1 MPRPDHTDDELPEF
15 PYDEG
20 NPDSSLPDEDAQQ
33 PAASG
38 RDDLHHAKAQ
48 LDDSGPTVG
57 EAAKSIAKSA
67 DSNTDAIQSLVSAV
81 EQLASSLP
89 GTTPS
94 QSTTLATPSPATP
107 ADETPSKTPPLDLS
121 RVTAG
126 LDRIYSAIVDGKSSS
141 AAPSAAPSASPSA
154 SPAPFVSPNLVPG
167 QKSGVDKVPAALT
180 EGEYVMRPEAVKTHG
195 LDFMEEINAAKAPA
209 ASEPV
214 KGHSIGGFIA
224 GAASKAGAA
233 VAKKAGAAKDAVVG
247 AASATKAAYDSGG
260 VMGVADLAESTVKSG
275 VKTAASYVASEQ
287 DTQSIVTG
295 GEAGGG
301 FGNSYKEATRSAQ
314 APQNAPSI
322 GNSAASAAVSG
333 ALTGGPLAGA
343 VAGVVAGFK
352 AVGESANAA
361 SKNLE
366 SYSAEIATANAEA
379 NVAQITGDMDRAS
392 AVGEDVARHT
402 NVTSDISQ
410 SNQNLEA
417 GLMKAGLAIMNP
429 LLELIEPLIGFVNQV
444 LGGMAAEALKYLAY
458 IGECIGKMLECWPF
472 SQQGTEAQMKKFG
485 DDLRKAAK
493 GIEDLV
499 DTAKKDDDEGGL
511 DIDQF
516 MNQFLQGHGMG
527 DDQDQHKFSAVR
539 NVGPKKKPKS
549 KKDWNAAGGAFG

>member
-20 NPDSSLPDEDAQQ
+20 NPDSPLPDEDAQK

-38 RDDLHHAKAQ
+38 LDNLRHAKAQ
-48 LDDSGPTVG
+48 LDDDGPTLG
-57 EAAKSIAKSA
+57 EAAKSITKSA
-67 DSNTDAIQSLVSAV
+67 DLNTDAIQSLVTAV
-81 EQLASSLP
+81 ETLGASLP
-89 GTTPS
+89 GTTTS
-94 QSTTLATPSPATP
+94 QSTTLATPSPETP
-107 ADETPSKTPPLDLS
+107 ASETQSKTPPLDLS

-141 AAPSAAPSASPSA
+141 SPAPSAAPS

-195 LDFMEEINAAKAPA
+195 LDFMEEVNAAKAPA

-214 KGHSIGGFIA
+214 NGHSIGGFIA

-260 VMGVADLAESTVKSG
+260 VMGVADLAGDAAKSATKYAASTVIGEK
-275 VKTAASYVASEQ
+275 
-287 DTQSIVTG
+287 DTQSVVTG

-301 FGNSYKEATRSAQ
+301 FGNAYKEATRSAQ

-366 SYSAEIATANAEA
+366 SYSAEIAGANQEA
-379 NVAQITGDMDRAS
+379 IAAQVTSDVDRAS
-392 AVGEDVARHT
+392 VVGEEVGKHT
-402 NVTSDISQ
+402 KVTSDISQ

-417 GLMKAGLAIMNP
+417 GLMLAGLAILNP
-429 LLELIEPLIGFVNQV
+429 LLELLEPFIQTFNQFIGGTVAEGLVFLSNILDAVGELIDWANGPMSGVPAGITTTAQDMRRAANGV
-444 LGGMAAEALKYLAY
+444 LKLVSQGDKDTGEGM
-458 IGECIGKMLECWPF
+458 
-472 SQQGTEAQMKKFG
+472 
-485 DDLRKAAK
+485 
-493 GIEDLV
+493 
-499 DTAKKDDDEGGL
+499 
-511 DIDQF
+511 DIDAF
-516 MNQFLQGHGMG
+516 MNQFLHGHGM
-527 DDQDQHKFSAVR
+527 DTDIDSKKIKEVKK
-539 NVGPKKKPKS
+539 KKKPGK
-549 KKDWNAAGGAFG
+549 APGGGNPWGN

>member
-48 LDDSGPTVG
+48 LDDDGPTVG

-67 DSNTDAIQSLVSAV
+67 DLNTDAIQSLVSAV

-141 AAPSAAPSASPSA
+141 AAPSASPAPSAASPSA

-224 GAASKAGAA
+224 GAASKAG
-233 VAKKAGAAKDAVVG
+233 KAVVG
-247 AASATKAAYDSGG
+247 AAKATKSAYSG
-260 VMGVADLAESTVKSG
+260 VMGAADSAESAVKSG
-275 VKTAASYVASEQ
+275 LKTAAPYVASEQ

-301 FGNSYKEATRSAQ
+301 FYNSYKEATRSAQ